1 MTVYLASDHAGFDLK
16 AALVAFL
23 TEKGF
28 DVTDVGPH
36 DKTSVDYPDY
46 GAALAAAMKADD
58 TASGIAICGS
68 GIGISIAVNRYP
80 WIRAAL
86 VSDMTAARLCREHNN
101 ANVLALGERLVG
113 IQTALDCVD
122 TFLSTPFEGGRH
134 ERRVTKLSRPNE
146 LLS

>member
-36 DKTSVDYPDY
+36 DKTSVDCPDY
-46 GAALAAAMKADD
+46 GAALASAMKGDD
-58 TASGIAICGS
+58 KASGIAICGS
-68 GIGISIAVNRYP
+68 GIGLSIAVNRYP

>member
-1 MTVYLASDHAGFDLK
+1 MRG
-16 AALVAFL
+16 
-23 TEKGF
+23 
-28 DVTDVGPH
+28 
-36 DKTSVDYPDY
+36 
-46 GAALAAAMKADD
+46 DD
-58 TASGIAICGS
+58 TSSGIAICGS

-134 ERRVTKLSRPNE
+134 ERRVTKLSRPDE